1 MIGKENIE
9 EKIFEYFEGDLS
21 PQEASDL
28 EMFIQDNPEFK
39 EDFDAWRNSTV
50 VAAPMT
56 YKFSDELLVE
66 ESTSPK
72 SWFKWASG
80 GAFLF
85 LISIV
90 SVGLIYNY
98 SDSNVKLAVLKGSIE
113 ELNSISKSES
123 INTKAVIY
131 EGNLNLNASKLENQ
145 ILVNASEKVIS
156 IAVKEEKILTSK
168 TFKSGDSRL
177 NINGDLTSIKR
188 QNTKKTKSELEADVL
203 IRSILNKDQSNQES
217 RIITSLNI
225 EKFSITREFS
235 KIFVASK
242 DRLELSAKG
251 LHGLKKSNYDY
262 ENPNQP
268 KLFVI
273 NFKDPYLNYSLAHLL
288 EENGSFAGNGAYGLR
303 SKMLYRTEWPNASE
317 ESITS
322 QIFSVDGYVSALKGG
337 LGVFVNAD
345 RIGHGKLN
353 STAASIIYSPK
364 LVVKGISLEPSFKY
378 TYNQKNISWNQVE
391 ENDVKDPRNGVLYAS
406 IPFSP
411 DQILKSNFVHH
422 DLGLGMLINAKKFF
436 IGAQVDHLNRASYTS
451 SIFDQD
457 ITIPTKISAMCGT
470 DIMKNK
476 DGKLIF
482 SPSFNFVKF
491 GNYSVLWTNAQVSYL
506 GFLFAGGFATNDEL
520 MTSLGYGNKKVRLVY
535 GLGFSKPSEFSG
547 LVVSGKYYES
557 HQLSLTVN
565 LQPKKR

>member
-21 PQEASDL
+21 PKEASDL
-28 EMFIQDNPEFK
+28 ELFIQDNPEYK

-72 SWFKWASG
+72 GWFKWASG

-85 LISIV
+85 LISFASV
-90 SVGLIYNY
+90 SLLNNY
-98 SDSNVKLAVLKGSIE
+98 SDSNEKIAVLKGGIE
-113 ELNSISKSES
+113 ELNSISQSES
-123 INTKAVIY
+123 IITQSGIY
-131 EGNLNLNASKLENQ
+131 DVNLNLNTSKLENFISTAVNENQ
-145 ILVNASEKVIS
+145 ILIK
-156 IAVKEEKILTSK
+156 K
-168 TFKSGDSRL
+168 TFKSENLRS
-177 NINGDLTSIKR
+177 NIYSDLTSSKR
-188 QNTKKTKSELEADVL
+188 LNSKKTKSELGADVL
-203 IRSILNKDQSNQES
+203 IRSIINNDQSNQDS
-217 RIITSLNI
+217 RIKPLLNI
-225 EKFSITREFS
+225 EKFITITEFN

-242 DRLELSAKG
+242 NRLELGAKG
-251 LHGLKKSNYDY
+251 FYSLKKSKYDY

-268 KLFVI
+268 KFFVT
-273 NFKDPYLNYSLAHLL
+273 NFKDPYLNYSLAHIL
-288 EENGSFAGNGAYGLR
+288 EENGSFAGNGSHGLR
-303 SKMLYRTEWPNASE
+303 AKMLYRTEWPNASE

-353 STAASIIYSPK
+353 STAASIVYSPK
-364 LVVKGISLEPSFKY
+364 LVVRGISLEPSFKY
-378 TYNQKNISWNQVE
+378 TYNQKSISWNQVE

-406 IPFSP
+406 IPFAP
-411 DQILKSNFVHH
+411 DVILKSNFVHH

-436 IGAQVDHLNRASYTS
+436 IGAQVDHLNKPSYAS

-491 GNYSVLWTNAQVSYL
+491 GNYSTLWTNAQISYL
-506 GFLFAGGFATNDEL
+506 GFLFAGGFATNEEL

>member
-21 PQEASDL
+21 PKEASDL
-28 EMFIQDNPEFK
+28 EIFIQDNSEYK

-50 VAAPMT
+50 VSAPMT

-72 SWFKWASG
+72 GWFKWASG

-85 LISIV
+85 LISFASV
-90 SVGLIYNY
+90 SLLNNY
-98 SDSNVKLAVLKGSIE
+98 SDSNEKIAVLKGGIE
-113 ELNSISKSES
+113 ELNSISQSES
-123 INTKAVIY
+123 IITQSGIY
-131 EGNLNLNASKLENQ
+131 DVNLNLNTSKLENF
-145 ILVNASEKVIS
+145 ISTAVNED
-156 IAVKEEKILTSK
+156 KILIKK
-168 TFKSGDSRL
+168 TFKSENLRS
-177 NINGDLTSIKR
+177 NINSDLTSSKR
-188 QNTKKTKSELEADVL
+188 LNSKKTKSELGADVL
-203 IRSILNKDQSNQES
+203 IRSIINNDQSNQDS
-217 RIITSLNI
+217 RITPLLNI
-225 EKFSITREFS
+225 DKFSTITEFN

-242 DRLELSAKG
+242 DRLELGAKG
-251 LHGLKKSNYDY
+251 LYSLKKSKYDY

-268 KLFVI
+268 KFFVT
-273 NFKDPYLNYSLAHLL
+273 NFKDPYLNYSLAHIL
-288 EENGSFAGNGAYGLR
+288 EENGSFAGNGSYGLR
-303 SKMLYRTEWPNASE
+303 AKMLYRTEWPNASE

-353 STAASIIYSPK
+353 STAASIVYSPK

-378 TYNQKNISWNQVE
+378 TYNQKSISWNQVE
-391 ENDVKDPRNGVLYAS
+391 ENDIKDPRNGVLYAS
-406 IPFSP
+406 IPFAP
-411 DQILKSNFVHH
+411 DEILKSNFAHH

-436 IGAQVDHLNRASYTS
+436 VGAQVDHLNKPSYKS

-491 GNYSVLWTNAQVSYL
+491 GNYSTLWTNAQVSYL
-506 GFLFAGGFATNDEL
+506 GFLFAGGFATNEEL

>member
-21 PQEASDL
+21 PKEASDL
-28 EMFIQDNPEFK
+28 EIFIQDNSEYK

-50 VAAPMT
+50 VSAPMT

-72 SWFKWASG
+72 GWFKWASG

-85 LISIV
+85 LISFASV
-90 SVGLIYNY
+90 SLLNNY
-98 SDSNVKLAVLKGSIE
+98 SDSNEKIAVLKGGIE
-113 ELNSISKSES
+113 ELNSISQSES
-123 INTKAVIY
+123 IITQSGIY
-131 EGNLNLNASKLENQ
+131 DVNLNLNTSKLENF
-145 ILVNASEKVIS
+145 ISTAVNED
-156 IAVKEEKILTSK
+156 KILIKK
-168 TFKSGDSRL
+168 TFKSENLRS
-177 NINGDLTSIKR
+177 NINSDLTSSKR
-188 QNTKKTKSELEADVL
+188 LNSKKAKSELGADVL
-203 IRSILNKDQSNQES
+203 IRSIINNDQSNQDS
-217 RIITSLNI
+217 RIKPLLNI
-225 EKFSITREFS
+225 DKFSTITEFN

-242 DRLELSAKG
+242 DRLELGAKG
-251 LHGLKKSNYDY
+251 LYSLKKSKYDY

-268 KLFVI
+268 KFFVT
-273 NFKDPYLNYSLAHLL
+273 NFKDPYLNYSLAHIL
-288 EENGSFAGNGAYGLR
+288 EENGSFAGNGSHGLR
-303 SKMLYRTEWPNASE
+303 AKMLYRTEWPNASE

-353 STAASIIYSPK
+353 STAASIVYSPK

-378 TYNQKNISWNQVE
+378 TYNQKSISWNQVE
-391 ENDVKDPRNGVLYAS
+391 ENDIKDPRNGVLYAS
-406 IPFSP
+406 IPFAP
-411 DQILKSNFVHH
+411 DEILKSNFAHH

-436 IGAQVDHLNRASYTS
+436 VGAQVDHLNKPSYKS

-491 GNYSVLWTNAQVSYL
+491 GNYSTLWTNAQVSYL
-506 GFLFAGGFATNDEL
+506 GFLFAGGFATNEEL

>member
-21 PQEASDL
+21 PKEASDL
-28 EMFIQDNPEFK
+28 ELFIQDNPEYK

-50 VAAPMT
+50 VSAPMT

-72 SWFKWASG
+72 GWFKWASG

-85 LISIV
+85 LISFASV
-90 SVGLIYNY
+90 SLLNNY
-98 SDSNVKLAVLKGSIE
+98 SDSNEKIAVLKGGIE
-113 ELNSISKSES
+113 ELNSISQSES
-123 INTKAVIY
+123 IITQSGIY
-131 EGNLNLNASKLENQ
+131 DVNLNLNTSKLENF
-145 ILVNASEKVIS
+145 ISTAVNED
-156 IAVKEEKILTSK
+156 KILIKK
-168 TFKSGDSRL
+168 TFKSENLRS
-177 NINGDLTSIKR
+177 NINSDLTSSKR
-188 QNTKKTKSELEADVL
+188 LNSKKAKSELGADVL
-203 IRSILNKDQSNQES
+203 IRSIINNDQSNQDS
-217 RIITSLNI
+217 RITPLLNI
-225 EKFSITREFS
+225 DKFSTITEFN

-242 DRLELSAKG
+242 DRLELGAKG
-251 LHGLKKSNYDY
+251 LYSLKKSKYDY

-268 KLFVI
+268 KFFVT
-273 NFKDPYLNYSLAHLL
+273 NFKDPYLNYSLAHIL
-288 EENGSFAGNGAYGLR
+288 EENGSFAGNGSYGLR
-303 SKMLYRTEWPNASE
+303 AKMLYRTEWPNASE

-353 STAASIIYSPK
+353 STAASIVYSPK

-378 TYNQKNISWNQVE
+378 TYNQKSISWNQVE
-391 ENDVKDPRNGVLYAS
+391 ENDIKDPRNGVLYAS
-406 IPFSP
+406 IPFAP
-411 DQILKSNFVHH
+411 DEILKSNFAHH

-436 IGAQVDHLNRASYTS
+436 VGAQVDHLNKPSYKS

-491 GNYSVLWTNAQVSYL
+491 GNYSTLWTNAQVSYL
-506 GFLFAGGFATNDEL
+506 GFLFAGGFATNEEL

>member
-21 PQEASDL
+21 PKEASDL
-28 EMFIQDNPEFK
+28 ELFIQDNPEYK

-50 VAAPMT
+50 VSAPMT

-72 SWFKWASG
+72 GWFKWASG

-85 LISIV
+85 LISFASV
-90 SVGLIYNY
+90 SLLNNY
-98 SDSNVKLAVLKGSIE
+98 SDSNEKIAVLKGGIE
-113 ELNSISKSES
+113 ELNSISQSES
-123 INTKAVIY
+123 IITQSGIY
-131 EGNLNLNASKLENQ
+131 DVNLNLNTSKLENF
-145 ILVNASEKVIS
+145 ISTAVNED
-156 IAVKEEKILTSK
+156 KILIKK
-168 TFKSGDSRL
+168 TFKSENLRS
-177 NINGDLTSIKR
+177 NINSDLTSSKR
-188 QNTKKTKSELEADVL
+188 LNSKKTKSELGADVL
-203 IRSILNKDQSNQES
+203 IRSIINNDQSNQDS
-217 RIITSLNI
+217 RIKPLLNI
-225 EKFSITREFS
+225 EKFITITEFN

-242 DRLELSAKG
+242 NRLELGAKG
-251 LHGLKKSNYDY
+251 FYSLKKSKYDY

-268 KLFVI
+268 KFFVT
-273 NFKDPYLNYSLAHLL
+273 NFKDPYLNYSLAHIL
-288 EENGSFAGNGAYGLR
+288 EENGSFAGNGSYGLR
-303 SKMLYRTEWPNASE
+303 AKMLYRTEWPNASE

-353 STAASIIYSPK
+353 STAASIVYSPK

-378 TYNQKNISWNQVE
+378 TYNQKSISWNQVE
-391 ENDVKDPRNGVLYAS
+391 ENDIKDPRNGVLYAS
-406 IPFSP
+406 IPFAP
-411 DQILKSNFVHH
+411 DEILKSNFAHH

-436 IGAQVDHLNRASYTS
+436 IGAQVDHLNKPSYKS

-491 GNYSVLWTNAQVSYL
+491 GNYSTLWTNAQVSYL
-506 GFLFAGGFATNDEL
+506 GFLFAGGFATNEEL

>member
-21 PQEASDL
+21 PKEASDL
-28 EMFIQDNPEFK
+28 EIFIQDNPEYK

-50 VAAPMT
+50 VSAPMT

-72 SWFKWASG
+72 GWFKWASG

-85 LISIV
+85 LISFASV
-90 SVGLIYNY
+90 SLLNNY
-98 SDSNVKLAVLKGSIE
+98 SDSNEKIAVLKGGIE
-113 ELNSISKSES
+113 ELNSISQSES
-123 INTKAVIY
+123 IITQSGIY
-131 EGNLNLNASKLENQ
+131 DVNLNLNTSKLENF
-145 ILVNASEKVIS
+145 ISTAVNED
-156 IAVKEEKILTSK
+156 KILIKK
-168 TFKSGDSRL
+168 TFKSENLRS
-177 NINGDLTSIKR
+177 NINSDLTSSKR
-188 QNTKKTKSELEADVL
+188 LNSKKTKSELGADVL
-203 IRSILNKDQSNQES
+203 IRSIINNDQSNQDS
-217 RIITSLNI
+217 RITPLLNI
-225 EKFSITREFS
+225 DKFSTITEFN

-242 DRLELSAKG
+242 DRLELGAKG
-251 LHGLKKSNYDY
+251 LYSLKKSKYDY

-268 KLFVI
+268 KFFVT
-273 NFKDPYLNYSLAHLL
+273 NFKDPYLNYSLAHIL
-288 EENGSFAGNGAYGLR
+288 EENGSFAGNGSYGLR
-303 SKMLYRTEWPNASE
+303 AKMLYRTEWPNASE

-353 STAASIIYSPK
+353 STAASIVYSPK
-364 LVVKGISLEPSFKY
+364 LVVRGISLEPSFKY
-378 TYNQKNISWNQVE
+378 TYNQKSISWNQVE
-391 ENDVKDPRNGVLYAS
+391 ENDIKDPRNGVLYAS
-406 IPFSP
+406 IPFAP
-411 DQILKSNFVHH
+411 DEILKSNFVHH

-436 IGAQVDHLNRASYTS
+436 IGAQVDHLNKPSYKS

-491 GNYSVLWTNAQVSYL
+491 GNYSTLWTNAQISYL
-506 GFLFAGGFATNDEL
+506 GFLFAGGFATNEEL

>member
-21 PQEASDL
+21 PKEASDL
-28 EMFIQDNPEFK
+28 ELFIQDNPEYK

-50 VAAPMT
+50 VSAPMT

-72 SWFKWASG
+72 GWFKWASG

-85 LISIV
+85 LISFASV
-90 SVGLIYNY
+90 SLLNNY
-98 SDSNVKLAVLKGSIE
+98 SDSNEKIAVLKGGIE
-113 ELNSISKSES
+113 ELNSISQSES
-123 INTKAVIY
+123 IITQSGIY
-131 EGNLNLNASKLENQ
+131 DVNLNLNTSKLENF
-145 ILVNASEKVIS
+145 ISTAVNED
-156 IAVKEEKILTSK
+156 KILIKK
-168 TFKSGDSRL
+168 TFKSENLRS
-177 NINGDLTSIKR
+177 NINSDLTSSKR
-188 QNTKKTKSELEADVL
+188 LNSKKTKSELGADVL
-203 IRSILNKDQSNQES
+203 IRSIINNDQSNQDS
-217 RIITSLNI
+217 RIKPLLNI
-225 EKFSITREFS
+225 DKFSTITEFN

-242 DRLELSAKG
+242 DRLELGAKG
-251 LHGLKKSNYDY
+251 LYSLKKSKYDY

-268 KLFVI
+268 KFFVT
-273 NFKDPYLNYSLAHLL
+273 NFKDPYLNYSLAHIL
-288 EENGSFAGNGAYGLR
+288 EENGSFAGNGSYGLR
-303 SKMLYRTEWPNASE
+303 AKMLYRTEWPNASE

-353 STAASIIYSPK
+353 STAASIVYSPK

-378 TYNQKNISWNQVE
+378 TYNQKSISWNQVE
-391 ENDVKDPRNGVLYAS
+391 ENDIKDPRNGVLYAS
-406 IPFSP
+406 IPFAP
-411 DQILKSNFVHH
+411 DEILKSNFAHH

-436 IGAQVDHLNRASYTS
+436 IGAQVDHLNKPSYKS

-491 GNYSVLWTNAQVSYL
+491 GNYSTLWTNAQVSYL
-506 GFLFAGGFATNDEL
+506 GFLFAGGFATNEEL

>member
-21 PQEASDL
+21 PKEASDL
-28 EMFIQDNPEFK
+28 ELFIQDNPEYK

-50 VAAPMT
+50 VSAPMT

-72 SWFKWASG
+72 GWFKWASG

-85 LISIV
+85 LISFASV
-90 SVGLIYNY
+90 SLLNNY
-98 SDSNVKLAVLKGSIE
+98 SDSNEKIAVLKGGIE
-113 ELNSISKSES
+113 ELNSISQSES
-123 INTKAVIY
+123 IITQSGIY
-131 EGNLNLNASKLENQ
+131 DVNLNLNTSKLENF
-145 ILVNASEKVIS
+145 ISTAVNED
-156 IAVKEEKILTSK
+156 KILIKK
-168 TFKSGDSRL
+168 TFKSENLRS
-177 NINGDLTSIKR
+177 NINSDLTSSKR
-188 QNTKKTKSELEADVL
+188 LNSKKTKSELGADVL
-203 IRSILNKDQSNQES
+203 IRSIINNDQSNQDS
-217 RIITSLNI
+217 RIKPLLNI
-225 EKFSITREFS
+225 DKFSTITEFN

-242 DRLELSAKG
+242 DRLELGAKG
-251 LHGLKKSNYDY
+251 LYSLKKSKYDY

-268 KLFVI
+268 KFFVT
-273 NFKDPYLNYSLAHLL
+273 NFKDPYLNYSLAHIL
-288 EENGSFAGNGAYGLR
+288 EENGSFAGNGSYGLR
-303 SKMLYRTEWPNASE
+303 AKMLYRTEWPNASE

-353 STAASIIYSPK
+353 STAASIVYSPK

-378 TYNQKNISWNQVE
+378 TYNQKSISWNQVE
-391 ENDVKDPRNGVLYAS
+391 ENDIKDPRNGVLYAS
-406 IPFSP
+406 IPFAP
-411 DQILKSNFVHH
+411 DEILKSNFVHH

-436 IGAQVDHLNRASYTS
+436 IGAQVDHLNKPSYKS

-491 GNYSVLWTNAQVSYL
+491 GNYSTLWTNAQVSYL
-506 GFLFAGGFATNDEL
+506 GFLFAGGFATNEEL

>member
-21 PQEASDL
+21 PKEASDL
-28 EMFIQDNPEFK
+28 ELFIQDNPEYK

-50 VAAPMT
+50 VSAPMT

-72 SWFKWASG
+72 GWFKWASG

-85 LISIV
+85 LISFASV
-90 SVGLIYNY
+90 SLLNNY
-98 SDSNVKLAVLKGSIE
+98 SDSNEKIAVLKGGIE
-113 ELNSISKSES
+113 ELNSISQSES
-123 INTKAVIY
+123 IITQSGIY
-131 EGNLNLNASKLENQ
+131 DVNLNLNTSKLENF
-145 ILVNASEKVIS
+145 ISTAVNED
-156 IAVKEEKILTSK
+156 KILIKK
-168 TFKSGDSRL
+168 TFKSENLRS
-177 NINGDLTSIKR
+177 NINSDLTSSKR
-188 QNTKKTKSELEADVL
+188 LNSKKTKSELGADVL
-203 IRSILNKDQSNQES
+203 IRSIINNDQSNQDS
-217 RIITSLNI
+217 RITPLLNI
-225 EKFSITREFS
+225 DKFSTITEFN

-242 DRLELSAKG
+242 DRLELGAKG
-251 LHGLKKSNYDY
+251 LYSLKKSKYDY

-268 KLFVI
+268 KFFVT
-273 NFKDPYLNYSLAHLL
+273 NFKDPYLNYSLAHIL
-288 EENGSFAGNGAYGLR
+288 EENGSFAGNGSYGLR
-303 SKMLYRTEWPNASE
+303 AKMLYRTEWPNASE

-353 STAASIIYSPK
+353 STAASIVYSPK

-378 TYNQKNISWNQVE
+378 TYNQKSISWNQVE
-391 ENDVKDPRNGVLYAS
+391 ENDIKDPRNGVLYAS
-406 IPFSP
+406 IPFAP
-411 DQILKSNFVHH
+411 DEILKSNFAHH

-436 IGAQVDHLNRASYTS
+436 VGAQVDHLNKPSYKS

-491 GNYSVLWTNAQVSYL
+491 GNYSTLWTNAQVSYL
-506 GFLFAGGFATNDEL
+506 GFLFAGGFATNEEL

>member
-21 PQEASDL
+21 PKEASDL
-28 EMFIQDNPEFK
+28 ELFIQDNPEYK

-50 VAAPMT
+50 VSAPMT

-72 SWFKWASG
+72 GWFKWASG

-85 LISIV
+85 LISFASV
-90 SVGLIYNY
+90 SLLNNY
-98 SDSNVKLAVLKGSIE
+98 SDSNEKIAVLKGGIE
-113 ELNSISKSES
+113 ELNSISQSES
-123 INTKAVIY
+123 IITQSGIY
-131 EGNLNLNASKLENQ
+131 DVNLNLNTSKLENF
-145 ILVNASEKVIS
+145 ISTAVNED
-156 IAVKEEKILTSK
+156 KILIKK
-168 TFKSGDSRL
+168 TFKSENLRS
-177 NINGDLTSIKR
+177 NINSDLTSSKR
-188 QNTKKTKSELEADVL
+188 LNSKKTKSELGADVL
-203 IRSILNKDQSNQES
+203 IRSIINNDQSNQDS
-217 RIITSLNI
+217 RITPLLNI
-225 EKFSITREFS
+225 DKFSTITEFN

-242 DRLELSAKG
+242 DRLELGAKG
-251 LHGLKKSNYDY
+251 LYSLKKSKYDY

-268 KLFVI
+268 KFFVT
-273 NFKDPYLNYSLAHLL
+273 NFKDPYLNYSLAHIL
-288 EENGSFAGNGAYGLR
+288 EENGSFAGNGSYGLR
-303 SKMLYRTEWPNASE
+303 AKMLYRTEWPNASE

-353 STAASIIYSPK
+353 STAASIVYSPK

-378 TYNQKNISWNQVE
+378 TYNQKSISWNQVE
-391 ENDVKDPRNGVLYAS
+391 ENDIKDPRNGVLYAS
-406 IPFSP
+406 IPFAP
-411 DQILKSNFVHH
+411 DEILKSNFAHH

-436 IGAQVDHLNRASYTS
+436 IGAQVDHLNKPSYKS

-491 GNYSVLWTNAQVSYL
+491 GNYSTLWTNAQVSYL
-506 GFLFAGGFATNDEL
+506 GFLFAGGFATNEEL

>member
-21 PQEASDL
+21 PKEASDL
-28 EMFIQDNPEFK
+28 EIFIQDNPEYK

-50 VAAPMT
+50 VSAPMT

-72 SWFKWASG
+72 GWFKWASG

-85 LISIV
+85 LISFASV
-90 SVGLIYNY
+90 SLLNNY
-98 SDSNVKLAVLKGSIE
+98 SDSNEKIAVLKGGIE
-113 ELNSISKSES
+113 ELNSISQSES
-123 INTKAVIY
+123 IITQSGIY
-131 EGNLNLNASKLENQ
+131 DVNLNLNTSKLENF
-145 ILVNASEKVIS
+145 ISTAVNED
-156 IAVKEEKILTSK
+156 KILIKK
-168 TFKSGDSRL
+168 TFKSENLRS
-177 NINGDLTSIKR
+177 NINSDLTSSKR
-188 QNTKKTKSELEADVL
+188 LNSKKTKSELGADVL
-203 IRSILNKDQSNQES
+203 IRSIINNDQSNQDS
-217 RIITSLNI
+217 RITPLLNI
-225 EKFSITREFS
+225 DKFSTITEFN

-242 DRLELSAKG
+242 DRLELGAKG
-251 LHGLKKSNYDY
+251 LYSLKKSKYDY

-268 KLFVI
+268 KFFVT
-273 NFKDPYLNYSLAHLL
+273 NFKDPYLNYSLAHIL
-288 EENGSFAGNGAYGLR
+288 EENGSFAGNGSYGLR
-303 SKMLYRTEWPNASE
+303 AKMLYRTEWPNASE

-353 STAASIIYSPK
+353 STAASIVYSPK

-378 TYNQKNISWNQVE
+378 TYNQKSISWNQVE
-391 ENDVKDPRNGVLYAS
+391 ENDIKDPRNGVLYAS
-406 IPFSP
+406 IPFAP
-411 DQILKSNFVHH
+411 DEILKSNFAHH

-436 IGAQVDHLNRASYTS
+436 VGAQVDHLNKPSYKS

-491 GNYSVLWTNAQVSYL
+491 GNYSTLWTNAQVSYL
-506 GFLFAGGFATNDEL
+506 GFLFAGGFATNEEL

>member
-21 PQEASDL
+21 PKEASDL
-28 EMFIQDNPEFK
+28 EIFIQDNPEYK

-50 VAAPMT
+50 VSAPMT

-72 SWFKWASG
+72 GWFKWASG

-85 LISIV
+85 LISFASV
-90 SVGLIYNY
+90 SLLNNY
-98 SDSNVKLAVLKGSIE
+98 SDSNEKIAVLKGGIE
-113 ELNSISKSES
+113 ELNSISQSES
-123 INTKAVIY
+123 IITQSGIY
-131 EGNLNLNASKLENQ
+131 DVNLNLNTSKLENF
-145 ILVNASEKVIS
+145 ISTAVNED
-156 IAVKEEKILTSK
+156 KILIKK
-168 TFKSGDSRL
+168 TFKSENLRS
-177 NINGDLTSIKR
+177 NINSDLTSSKR
-188 QNTKKTKSELEADVL
+188 LNSKKAKSELGADVL
-203 IRSILNKDQSNQES
+203 IRSIINNDQSNQDS
-217 RIITSLNI
+217 RITPLLNI
-225 EKFSITREFS
+225 DKFSTITEFN

-242 DRLELSAKG
+242 DRLELGAKG
-251 LHGLKKSNYDY
+251 LYSLKKSKYDY

-268 KLFVI
+268 KFFVT
-273 NFKDPYLNYSLAHLL
+273 NFKDPYLNYSLAHIL
-288 EENGSFAGNGAYGLR
+288 EENGSFAGNGSYGLR
-303 SKMLYRTEWPNASE
+303 AKMLYRTEWPNASE

-353 STAASIIYSPK
+353 STAASIVYSPK

-378 TYNQKNISWNQVE
+378 TYNQKSISWNQVE
-391 ENDVKDPRNGVLYAS
+391 ENDIKDPRNGVLYAS
-406 IPFSP
+406 IPFAP
-411 DQILKSNFVHH
+411 DEILKSNFVHH

-436 IGAQVDHLNRASYTS
+436 IGAQVDHLNKPSYKS

-491 GNYSVLWTNAQVSYL
+491 GNYSTLWTNAQVSYL
-506 GFLFAGGFATNDEL
+506 GFLFAGGFATNEEL

>member
-21 PQEASDL
+21 PKEASDL
-28 EMFIQDNPEFK
+28 EIFIQDNSEYK

-50 VAAPMT
+50 VSAPMT

-72 SWFKWASG
+72 GWFKWASG

-85 LISIV
+85 LISFASV
-90 SVGLIYNY
+90 SLLNNY
-98 SDSNVKLAVLKGSIE
+98 SDSNEKIAVLKGGIE
-113 ELNSISKSES
+113 ELNSISQSES
-123 INTKAVIY
+123 IITQSGIY
-131 EGNLNLNASKLENQ
+131 DVNLNLNTSKLENF
-145 ILVNASEKVIS
+145 ISTAVNED
-156 IAVKEEKILTSK
+156 KILIKK
-168 TFKSGDSRL
+168 TFKSENLRS
-177 NINGDLTSIKR
+177 NINSDLTSSKR
-188 QNTKKTKSELEADVL
+188 LNSKKTKSELGADVL
-203 IRSILNKDQSNQES
+203 IRSIINNDQSNQDS
-217 RIITSLNI
+217 RITPLLNI
-225 EKFSITREFS
+225 DKFSTITEFN

-242 DRLELSAKG
+242 DRLELGAKG
-251 LHGLKKSNYDY
+251 LYSLKKSKYDY

-268 KLFVI
+268 KFFVT
-273 NFKDPYLNYSLAHLL
+273 NFKDPYLNYSLAHIL
-288 EENGSFAGNGAYGLR
+288 EENGSFAGNGSYGLR
-303 SKMLYRTEWPNASE
+303 AKMLYRTEWPNASE

-353 STAASIIYSPK
+353 STAASIVYSPK

-378 TYNQKNISWNQVE
+378 TYNQKSISWNQVE
-391 ENDVKDPRNGVLYAS
+391 ENDIKDPRNGVLYAS
-406 IPFSP
+406 IPFAP
-411 DQILKSNFVHH
+411 DEILKSNFVHH

-436 IGAQVDHLNRASYTS
+436 IGAQVDHLNKPSYKS

-491 GNYSVLWTNAQVSYL
+491 GNYSTLWTNAQVSYL
-506 GFLFAGGFATNDEL
+506 GFLFAGGFATNEEL

>member
-21 PQEASDL
+21 PKEASDL
-28 EMFIQDNPEFK
+28 EIFIQDNPEYK

-72 SWFKWASG
+72 GWFKWASG

-85 LISIV
+85 LISFASV
-90 SVGLIYNY
+90 SLLNNY
-98 SDSNVKLAVLKGSIE
+98 SDSNEKIAVLKGGIE
-113 ELNSISKSES
+113 ELNSISQSES
-123 INTKAVIY
+123 IITQSGIY
-131 EGNLNLNASKLENQ
+131 DVNLNLNTSKLENFISTAVNEDQ
-145 ILVNASEKVIS
+145 ILIK
-156 IAVKEEKILTSK
+156 K
-168 TFKSGDSRL
+168 TFKSENLRP
-177 NINGDLTSIKR
+177 NINSDLTSSKR
-188 QNTKKTKSELEADVL
+188 LNSKNTKSELGADVL
-203 IRSILNKDQSNQES
+203 IRSIINNDQSNQDS
-217 RIITSLNI
+217 RIKPLLNI
-225 EKFSITREFS
+225 DKFSTITEFN

-242 DRLELSAKG
+242 SRLELVTKG
-251 LHGLKKSNYDY
+251 LFSLKEFKYDY

-268 KLFVI
+268 KFFVT

-288 EENGSFAGNGAYGLR
+288 EENGSFAGNGSHGLR
-303 SKMLYRTEWPNASE
+303 AKMLYRTEWPNASE
-317 ESITS
+317 ESVTS
-322 QIFSVDGYVSALKGG
+322 QIFSVDEYVSALKGG

-345 RIGHGKLN
+345 RIGHGKFN
-353 STAASIIYSPK
+353 STAASIVYSPK

-378 TYNQKNISWNQVE
+378 TYNQKSISWNQVE

-411 DQILKSNFVHH
+411 DEILKSNFVHH

-436 IGAQVDHLNRASYTS
+436 IGAQVDHLNKPSYTS

-491 GNYSVLWTNAQVSYL
+491 GNYSTLWTNAQVSYL
-506 GFLFAGGFATNDEL
+506 GFLFAGGFATNEEL

>member
-21 PQEASDL
+21 PKEVSDL
-28 EMFIQDNPEFK
+28 EIFIQDNPEYK

-50 VAAPMT
+50 VSAPMT

-72 SWFKWASG
+72 GWFKWASG

-85 LISIV
+85 LISFASV
-90 SVGLIYNY
+90 SLLNNY
-98 SDSNVKLAVLKGSIE
+98 SDSNEKIAVLKGGIE
-113 ELNSISKSES
+113 ELNSISQSES
-123 INTKAVIY
+123 IITQSGIY
-131 EGNLNLNASKLENQ
+131 DVNLNLNTSKLENF
-145 ILVNASEKVIS
+145 ISTAVNED
-156 IAVKEEKILTSK
+156 KILIKK
-168 TFKSGDSRL
+168 TFKSENLRS
-177 NINGDLTSIKR
+177 NINSDLTSSKR
-188 QNTKKTKSELEADVL
+188 LNSKKTKSELGADVL
-203 IRSILNKDQSNQES
+203 IRSIINNDQSNQDS
-217 RIITSLNI
+217 RITPLLNI
-225 EKFSITREFS
+225 DKFSTITEFN

-242 DRLELSAKG
+242 DRLELGAKG
-251 LHGLKKSNYDY
+251 LYSLKKSKYDY

-268 KLFVI
+268 KFFVT
-273 NFKDPYLNYSLAHLL
+273 NFKDPYLNYSLAHIL
-288 EENGSFAGNGAYGLR
+288 EENGSFAGNGSYGLR
-303 SKMLYRTEWPNASE
+303 AKMLYRTEWPNASE

-353 STAASIIYSPK
+353 STAASIVYSPK

-378 TYNQKNISWNQVE
+378 TYNQKSISWNQVE
-391 ENDVKDPRNGVLYAS
+391 ENDIKDPRNGVLYAS
-406 IPFSP
+406 IPFAP
-411 DQILKSNFVHH
+411 DEILKSNFVHH

-436 IGAQVDHLNRASYTS
+436 IGAQVDHLNKPSYKS

-491 GNYSVLWTNAQVSYL
+491 GNYSTLWTNAQVSYL
-506 GFLFAGGFATNDEL
+506 GFLFAGGFATNEEL

>member
-21 PQEASDL
+21 PKEASDL
-28 EMFIQDNPEFK
+28 ELFIQDNPEYK

-50 VAAPMT
+50 VSAPMT

-72 SWFKWASG
+72 GWFKWASG

-85 LISIV
+85 LISFASV
-90 SVGLIYNY
+90 SLLNNY
-98 SDSNVKLAVLKGSIE
+98 SDSNEKIAVLKGGIE
-113 ELNSISKSES
+113 ELNSISQSES
-123 INTKAVIY
+123 IITQSGIY
-131 EGNLNLNASKLENQ
+131 DVNLNLNTSKLENF
-145 ILVNASEKVIS
+145 ISTAVNED
-156 IAVKEEKILTSK
+156 KILIKK
-168 TFKSGDSRL
+168 TFKSENLRS
-177 NINGDLTSIKR
+177 NINSDLTSSKR
-188 QNTKKTKSELEADVL
+188 LNSKKAKSELGADVL
-203 IRSILNKDQSNQES
+203 IRSIINNDQSNQDS
-217 RIITSLNI
+217 RITPLLNI
-225 EKFSITREFS
+225 DKFSTITEFN

-242 DRLELSAKG
+242 DRLELGAKG
-251 LHGLKKSNYDY
+251 LYSLKKSKYDY

-268 KLFVI
+268 KFFVT
-273 NFKDPYLNYSLAHLL
+273 NFKDPYLNYSLAHIL
-288 EENGSFAGNGAYGLR
+288 EENGSFAGNGSYGLR
-303 SKMLYRTEWPNASE
+303 AKMLYRTEWPNASE

-353 STAASIIYSPK
+353 STAASIVYSPK

-378 TYNQKNISWNQVE
+378 TYNQKSISWNQVE
-391 ENDVKDPRNGVLYAS
+391 ENDIKDPRNGVLYAS
-406 IPFSP
+406 IPFAP
-411 DQILKSNFVHH
+411 DEILKSNFVHH

-436 IGAQVDHLNRASYTS
+436 IGAQVDHLNKPSYKS

-491 GNYSVLWTNAQVSYL
+491 GNYSTLWTNAQVSYL
-506 GFLFAGGFATNDEL
+506 GFLFAGGFATNEEL

>member
-21 PQEASDL
+21 PKEASDL
-28 EMFIQDNPEFK
+28 EIFIQDNSEYK

-50 VAAPMT
+50 VSAPMT

-72 SWFKWASG
+72 GWFKWASG

-85 LISIV
+85 LISFASV
-90 SVGLIYNY
+90 SLLNNY
-98 SDSNVKLAVLKGSIE
+98 SDSNEKIAVLKGGIE
-113 ELNSISKSES
+113 ELNSISQSES
-123 INTKAVIY
+123 IITQSGIY
-131 EGNLNLNASKLENQ
+131 DVNLNLNTSKLENF
-145 ILVNASEKVIS
+145 ISTAVNED
-156 IAVKEEKILTSK
+156 KILIKK
-168 TFKSGDSRL
+168 TFKSENLRS
-177 NINGDLTSIKR
+177 NINSDLTSSKR
-188 QNTKKTKSELEADVL
+188 LNSKKTKSELGADVL
-203 IRSILNKDQSNQES
+203 IRSIINNDQSNQDS
-217 RIITSLNI
+217 RITPLLNI
-225 EKFSITREFS
+225 DKFSTITEFN

-242 DRLELSAKG
+242 DRLELGAKG
-251 LHGLKKSNYDY
+251 LYSLKKSKYDY

-268 KLFVI
+268 KFFVT
-273 NFKDPYLNYSLAHLL
+273 NFKDPYLNYSLAHIL
-288 EENGSFAGNGAYGLR
+288 EENGSFAGNGSYGLR
-303 SKMLYRTEWPNASE
+303 AKMLYRTEWPNASE

-353 STAASIIYSPK
+353 STAASIVYSPK

-378 TYNQKNISWNQVE
+378 TYNQKSISWNQVE
-391 ENDVKDPRNGVLYAS
+391 ENDIKDPRNGVLYAS
-406 IPFSP
+406 IPFAP
-411 DQILKSNFVHH
+411 DEILKSNFAHH

-436 IGAQVDHLNRASYTS
+436 IGAQVDHLNKPSYKS

-491 GNYSVLWTNAQVSYL
+491 GNYSTLWTNAQVSYL
-506 GFLFAGGFATNDEL
+506 GFLFAGGFATNEEL

>member
-21 PQEASDL
+21 PKEASDL
-28 EMFIQDNPEFK
+28 ELFIQDNPEYK

-50 VAAPMT
+50 VSAPMT

-72 SWFKWASG
+72 GWFKWASG

-85 LISIV
+85 LISFASV
-90 SVGLIYNY
+90 SLLNNY
-98 SDSNVKLAVLKGSIE
+98 SDSNEKIAVLKGGIE
-113 ELNSISKSES
+113 ELNSISQSES
-123 INTKAVIY
+123 IITQSGIY
-131 EGNLNLNASKLENQ
+131 DVNLNLNTSKLENF
-145 ILVNASEKVIS
+145 ISTAVNED
-156 IAVKEEKILTSK
+156 KILIKK
-168 TFKSGDSRL
+168 TFKSENLRS
-177 NINGDLTSIKR
+177 NINSDLTSSKR
-188 QNTKKTKSELEADVL
+188 LNSKKTKSELGADVL
-203 IRSILNKDQSNQES
+203 IRSIINNDQSNQDS
-217 RIITSLNI
+217 RIKPLLNI
-225 EKFSITREFS
+225 EKFITITEFN

-242 DRLELSAKG
+242 NRLELGAKG
-251 LHGLKKSNYDY
+251 FYSLKKSKYDY

-268 KLFVI
+268 KFFVT
-273 NFKDPYLNYSLAHLL
+273 NFKDPYLNYSLAHIL
-288 EENGSFAGNGAYGLR
+288 EENGSFAGNGSYGLR
-303 SKMLYRTEWPNASE
+303 AKMLYRTEWPNASE

-353 STAASIIYSPK
+353 STAASIVYSPK

-378 TYNQKNISWNQVE
+378 TYNQKSISWNQVE
-391 ENDVKDPRNGVLYAS
+391 ENDIKDPRNGVLYAS
-406 IPFSP
+406 IPFAP
-411 DQILKSNFVHH
+411 DEILKSNFAHH

-436 IGAQVDHLNRASYTS
+436 VGAQVDHLNKPSYKS

-491 GNYSVLWTNAQVSYL
+491 GNYSTLWTNAQVSYL
-506 GFLFAGGFATNDEL
+506 GFLFAGGFATNEEL